1 MIHPTDLVDKS
12 IDRSRL
18 NDRSLVDDRRRARRI
33 LVRDLALF
41 LTALVVVFFASEL
54 EPGTWQR
61 TTANLYLGAYIGL
74 TAFNGYK
81 RASAYRSGW
90 IEGRAAMMRSLDEA
104 HRRGMSAAEWIES
117 QYARDAAI
125 FGLPPI
131 DFTDHDE

>member
-18 NDRSLVDDRRRARRI
+18 NDRSLVDDRRRARRVGI
-33 LVRDLALF
+33 RDAAMFLA
-41 LTALVVVFFASEL
+41 ALVAVFFAPEL

-61 TTANLYLGAYIGL
+61 ATANIYLGAYIGL
-74 TAFNGYK
+74 TAMNGLR

-90 IEGRAAMMRSLDEA
+90 IEGRGAMMRSLDEA
-104 HRRGMSAAEWIES
+104 HRRGMTAAEWIES